1 MRGRSKKSGFLYAR
15 MAKIGYAGDFIP
27 AGKRKVWPEPSLAAA
42 FGPDPPMPIVFAY
55 PGGVKQYQA
64 ECEQRCPY
72 QPESCPECATNGRL
86 VKHGVY
92 WRKPRDGERVYRVA
106 IHRWRCQACRR
117 TVSALPDFLLRFR
130 WYLLAVVSEVVVNRA
145 EENASWS
152 GLAAEAQG
160 APVVRTMQRW
170 WVSFG
175 QQAVRWLAAIQAI
188 LAQQDSASPWLD
200 PRGEAVRVTGNR
212 QALLGAAG
220 HLLAWAKS
228 RWREL
233 APYGWK
239 DRLCFVWLWGSGQGL
254 GRLI

>member
-1 MRGRSKKSGFLYAR
+1 
-15 MAKIGYAGDFIP
+15 
-27 AGKRKVWPEPSLAAA
+27 
-42 FGPDPPMPIVFAY
+42 MPIVFAY

-64 ECEQRCPY
+64 ECGTVCPY
-72 QPESCPECATNGRL
+72 QPESCPDCATNGRL

-92 WRKPRDGERVYRVA
+92 WRKPRDGEQVYRIA

-152 GLAAEAQG
+152 GLEAVAQG

-170 WVSFG
+170 WVSFSG
-175 QQAVRWLAAIQAI
+175 QAVRWLAAIQTV
-188 LAQQDSASPWLD
+188 LARQDSTSAWLD
-200 PRGEAVRVTGNR
+200 PRGEAVRVSGSA
-212 QALLGAAG
+212 QVLLGAVG

-228 RWREL
+228 RWVEL

-239 DRLCFVWLWGSGQGL
+239 DRLRFAWLWGSQQGL